1 MVQAKNSVKMGDGY
15 KTFLAIFMILS
26 LAMSFGSL
34 LMMNNLKDEKV
45 DLSSVTDKLDSM
57 EGKLSSTEAT
67 NVEVDTTEIEAE
79 IESKIDTKMANFEN
93 TLNDLMDKA
102 YSTEK
107 SELEN
112 DSLTA
117 FDDEFDEDELE
128 ESLEDLIVGFDELE
142 GIELD
147 EDFGDDGVKYTI
159 VNLGLD
165 DDEDKEILVSK
176 LYKIRYE
183 LDDSTKNYKA
193 DVLVTGNYYYDN
205 DDEEFVVD
213 FTYEL
218 A

>member
-15 KTFLAIFMILS
+15 KTFLAIFMVLS
-26 LAMSFGSL
+26 LAMSLGSL
-34 LMMNNLKDEKV
+34 LMVSNLKDEKV
-45 DLSSVTDKLDSM
+45 DLSGITDKLDSM
-57 EGKLSSTEAT
+57 ELKLSGTEAT
-67 NVEVDTTEIEAE
+67 NVEVDTSEIDA
-79 IESKIDTKMANFEN
+79 KITNLEN
-93 TLNDLMDKA
+93 TLDDLMDKA
-102 YSTEK
+102 YSDEK

-112 DSLTA
+112 DSLIA
-117 FDDEFDEDELE
+117 FDKEFNTSESEDLE
-128 ESLEDLIVGFDELE
+128 DLEDALEDLIVDFDELDGE
-142 GIELD
+142 VVLD

-183 LDDSTKNYKA
+183 LEDSTKSYKE
-193 DVLVTGNYYYDN
+193 DVLVIGNYYYDD